1 MSDQRVA
8 VVTGTSTGFG
18 NLTARLLAEAGYRVY
33 GTMRDTAARNAGPKA
48 ALEAAGVRIYDLEV
62 TDQASVDA
70 AAAAIL
76 ADAGGRVDVLIN
88 NAGTAHMGI
97 TEAFTPESLEQ
108 QFATN
113 VAGPQRISRAFLPAM
128 RKAGRGLVI
137 FVSSNVGRTV
147 LPFMGVYGASK
158 FALEALAEALAYE
171 LRPTGVEVTIVQPS
185 AYATNIFNATIQ
197 PDDPARAAEYTKTL
211 PYLHVLLDRFGNA
224 GDPIEVAQAMV
235 AVANTPQ
242 GRRPL
247 RVSVPA
253 GAPSAHVNEAV
264 APIQNGMLQALG
276 LGDLLAAE
284 VAAV

>member
-18 NLTARLLAEAGYRVY
+18 HLTALLLAEAGYRVY
-33 GTMRDTAARNAGPKA
+33 GTMRDIAGRNAGPRA
-48 ALEAAGVRIYDLEV
+48 ALEARGVRVYELEV

-70 AAAAIL
+70 AATAIL
-76 ADAGGRVDVLIN
+76 ADAGRVDVLIN

-97 TEAFTPESLEQ
+97 TEAFTPEAVEQ

-113 VAGPQRISRAFLPAM
+113 VIGPVRINRAFLPTM
-128 RKAGRGLVI
+128 RAAGRGLVI
-137 FVSSNVGRTV
+137 FVSSNVGRAV

-171 LRPTGVEVTIVQPS
+171 LKPTGVEVSIVQPS
-185 AYATNIFNATIQ
+185 AYATNIFNTTIQ
-197 PDDPARAAEYTKTL
+197 ADDSTRAEHYTGTL
-211 PYLHVLLDRFGNA
+211 PYLQVLMDRFGNA
-224 GDPIEVAQAMV
+224 GDPIDVARAMLKI
-235 AVANTPQ
+235 AQTPE
-242 GRRPL
+242 GGRPL

-253 GAPSAHVNEAV
+253 DAPSAHINAAV

-276 LGDLLAAE
+276 LGDLLPAE